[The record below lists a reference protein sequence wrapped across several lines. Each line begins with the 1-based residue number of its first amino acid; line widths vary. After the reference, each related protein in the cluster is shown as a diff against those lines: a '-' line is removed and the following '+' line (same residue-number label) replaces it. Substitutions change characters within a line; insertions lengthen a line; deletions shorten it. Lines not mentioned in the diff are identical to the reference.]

1 LFVSDVID
9 DVLDGW
15 LAELLVD
22 DDDGWLDEADV
33 ALVEAE
39 LEGWLFAALEDDDG
53 WFIEDEALVEA
64 DAEPDRPDVEDAK
77 RSSPGMSA
85 LACFA
90 CRIAACVRGP
100 MTPST

>member
-1 LFVSDVID
+1 LFVSDEID

-22 DDDGWLDEADV
+22 DDGWLDD

-64 DAEPDRPDVEDAK
+64 DAEPDRPEVEDAK